1 MAKEL
6 AVVLNSG
13 SIASAVTS
21 AIALQKHRLIFLHV
35 DDQPT
40 PGKSTHFYDLQQQH
54 FKPHRNHRVNIPF
67 LASLENSETRSANAD
82 PRTSATGKLVELMPL
97 VALGLR
103 VAIHHGAKHLYCGLR
118 IGSDSPDFPKVLEHE
133 QIWGELVA
141 HTCDQPDLEMHT
153 PLLDLEPW
161 QVLDLAFQV
170 SAPLELTWS
179 CENQT
184 GEPCGQ
190 CRGCTERENAFVRS
204 GRADPAVKDRRSV
217 RAGSI

>member
-6 AVVLNSG
+6 AVILNSG

-21 AIALQKHRLIFLHV
+21 AIAQQKFRLIMLHI

-40 PGKSTHFYDLQQQH
+40 PGKATHFCELQQQH
-54 FKPHRNHRVNIPF
+54 FKPYRHHRVSIPF
-67 LASLENSETRSANAD
+67 LSSIDTGEARSSTAD
-82 PRTSATGKLVELMPL
+82 PRSNTNVTLKLVELIPF

-103 VAIHHGAKHLYCGLR
+103 LAIHHGAKHLFCGLR
-118 IGSDSPDFPKVLEHE
+118 VGPDMQDFPKVLEHQ
-133 QIWGELVA
+133 QIWEELVA
-141 HTCDQPDLEMHT
+141 HTCDQPELEIHL
-153 PLLDLEPW
+153 PVLDLEPW
-161 QVLDLAFQV
+161 QLIDLACQV

-190 CRGCTERENAFVRS
+190 CRGCTERENAFTRS
-204 GRADPAVKDRRSV
+204 GRADPLLKDRKL
-217 RAGSI
+217 RAG